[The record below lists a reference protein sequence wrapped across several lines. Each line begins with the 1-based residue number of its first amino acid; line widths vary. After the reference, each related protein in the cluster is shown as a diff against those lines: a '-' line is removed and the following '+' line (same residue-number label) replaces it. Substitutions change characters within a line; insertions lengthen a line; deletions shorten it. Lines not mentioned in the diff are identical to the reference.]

1 MTESTVN
8 AFYIFIVQLVYKYD
22 VNMSYFDGD

>member
-1 MTESTVN
+1 MTEVQTVT

-22 VNMSYFDGD
+22 VNMSYFH